1 VDAVQSVDRIPLD
14 LRSIPID
21 LLSFSGHKLHAPKGI
36 GVLYI
41 RRGVHC
47 APLIL
52 GGNQENGRRS
62 GTENTP
68 GIAGLHAAL
77 GVSAERAT
85 RPGVYLKALRSVF
98 LDSLE
103 EALPDTEILGPVG
116 DGAAP
121 HIVAVGVEGAKA
133 EVILHM
139 LEQDR
144 IYVSTGS
151 ACSSRANSQS
161 HVLQAM
167 HVPARIADG
176 TLRFSFSVLNTE
188 EEIRTAV
195 ERLAL
200 HVKRV
205 RRLMRR

>member
-1 VDAVQSVDRIPLD
+1 
-14 LRSIPID
+14 
-21 LLSFSGHKLHAPKGI
+21 
-36 GVLYI
+36 
-41 RRGVHC
+41 
-47 APLIL
+47 
-52 GGNQENGRRS
+52 
-62 GTENTP
+62 
-68 GIAGLHAAL
+68 
-77 GVSAERAT
+77 
-85 RPGVYLKALRSVF
+85 VYLKALRSVF